1 MNNVEIIGTGSYVP
15 EKIVTNDDISE
26 IVDTSDEWISTR
38 TGIKQ
43 RRISVGENTSELG
56 AKAALKAI
64 EDANIKPEE
73 IDLIITATTSPDT
86 FTPSVSCLIQ
96 DIIGAK
102 NAACFDVSAAC
113 TGFIFG
119 LNTAS
124 QFIKTG
130 EYKTILVIGAE
141 VLSKILDWEDRNT
154 CVLFGDGA
162 GAAIIRKSE
171 DEGIVKAY
179 LGSDG
184 TGREFLY
191 CPASNVDNPFSES
204 PEKINSKISMNGKE
218 VFKFAVK
225 VMVKSVKKIL
235 KDCDLK
241 LEDIDYVVPHQA
253 NIRIIDFAAKKLNL
267 GKEKFFTN
275 LQGYGNTS
283 GASIPIALDE
293 MNKKGLLKK
302 GNKIVLVGFGGG
314 LTWGSMVIKWTK

>member
-15 EKIVTNDDISE
+15 ERIVTNDDISK

-56 AKAALKAI
+56 AKAALRAI
-64 EDANIKPEE
+64 KDANIKPED

-96 DIIGAK
+96 DRIGAK

-113 TGFIFG
+113 TGFIFA

-130 EYKTILVIGAE
+130 EYKTVLVIGAE
-141 VLSKILDWEDRNT
+141 VLSKILDWKDRNT

-162 GAAIIRKSE
+162 GAAIIRKS
-171 DEGIVKAY
+171 DNEGIVKAY

-191 CPASNVDNPFSES
+191 CHASNVDNPFAANA
-204 PEKINSKISMNGKE
+204 EKINSKISMNGKE

-225 VMVKSVKKIL
+225 VMVKSVRKIL
-235 KDCDLK
+235 EDCSLK
-241 LEDIDYVVPHQA
+241 AEDIDYIVPHQA

-267 GKEKFFTN
+267 SKEKFFTN
-275 LQGYGNTS
+275 LQNYGNTS

-293 MNKKGLLKK
+293 MNKKGILKK